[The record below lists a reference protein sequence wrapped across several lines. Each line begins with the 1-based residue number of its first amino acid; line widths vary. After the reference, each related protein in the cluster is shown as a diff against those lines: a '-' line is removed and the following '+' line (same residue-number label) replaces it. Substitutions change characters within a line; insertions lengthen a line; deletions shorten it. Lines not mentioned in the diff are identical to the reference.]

1 MVCQACM
8 KCCSFSWAYA
18 TQLAVT
24 KVSAEDSG
32 LVFNVSVTGDQEV
45 IKPGNE
51 DDHDITIKEDVP

>member
-1 MVCQACM
+1 M

-18 TQLAVT
+18 AQLAVT

-32 LVFNVSVTGDQEV
+32 LVLNVSVTGDQEV